1 VEYTLGHQGGADRF
15 PFGSPLLVAPLDAT
29 TMVKLEHPML
39 ERIFGAGTPM
49 TAQVHALY
57 KLWGK
62 VRPTL
67 FDPVAVTLSFH
78 EAFCHIEELRLEVDA
93 EGFTRERDG
102 QPNARVATS
111 IRTDDFLSW
120 YVERIV
126 NLK

>member
-1 VEYTLGHQGGADRF
+1 MIRITFLWTAITF
-15 PFGSPLLVAPLDAT
+15 SLLVYGSEAYAQ
-29 TMVKLEHPML
+29 K
-39 ERIFGAGTPM
+39 TPPR
-49 TAQVHALY
+49 QIHALY

-62 VRPTL
+62 IRPTL

-78 EAFCHIEELRLEVDA
+78 EAFCRIEELRLEVDA

-126 NLK
+126 NRKLK